1 MLLQRPCP
9 LGPYCGAPQGPTT
22 GRPSFLPSPAA
33 ASRGGVIQVCLPR
46 ASRCRLRRRQ
56 RKSAGDSGDGIASLL
71 SQTTGE
77 GGGGGATRGASRAG
91 DGGGRR
97 RTERGLLA
105 PLLSQGSCCLTFC
118 FCFHEVEFLNHSA
131 SRCHLHRAGHA
142 RARQGRAHGSA
153 ESVGA
158 TACIKLTDSRTH
170 LSGGHGLQR
179 ADTLLTLKRVR
190 GALLT
195 PPRIFCDAEGPEG
208 DVRPSP
214 PPPQLDPMHPLFP
227 HPSARAC
234 PGGVGGSKLY
244 IVRSL
249 YLPSPPIYALFVRVC
264 TRVHH

>member
-1 MLLQRPCP
+1 MSGRNRQTLLPPTCCYN
-9 LGPYCGAPQGPTT
+9 GHAPSAPTAARRRGRRRA
-22 GRPSFLPSPAA
+22 GRPSF
-33 ASRGGVIQVCLPR
+33 RV
-46 ASRCRLRRRQ
+46 RRQ
-56 RKSAGDSGDGIASLL
+56 RHGVGSSRSACLVP
-71 SQTTGE
+71 
-77 GGGGGATRGASRAG
+77 RGAASDEGSESRRATAVTALPRSSHRRQVRG
-91 DGGGRR
+91 GGGGRR